1 MEDLIIEKKV
11 PSNIDAE
18 KYILGSMLVDPGIA
32 TEFSSSLEENDFYYD
47 NNKKIYR
54 AIKNITGDRKELSV
68 IALTEEL
75 KRNGEFDAVGG
86 NDYIF
91 DLINEVPVISE
102 IDDYVSV
109 LKDKSVQRSLLNAVK
124 LIYDMILSGKMSLNS
139 LLDKAEESIMNII
152 KKRSSSR
159 FISMDRAVEKTFEII
174 ESKRNQTD
182 EEDKVLSGYKELDN
196 VLHGLGRGSLIIL
209 AARPSIGK
217 STFALNI
224 ASNVAESGKK
234 VAFFSLEMGYDQ
246 LVTKIFASESSINMD
261 KIISGR
267 MNENEMAKLLVT
279 KNKIGQFPIFF
290 DDESTTELNDIRN
303 KCQQLKR
310 EGQLD
315 LIIIDYLQL
324 LSVGDGNLNRVN
336 EVGKISRGLK
346 IMARNLDV
354 PVIALSQLSR
364 SVEKQERADK
374 TPILSDLRESGSI
387 EQDADIVLFLHREK
401 NTEENAKSF
410 RSAKTDLIVAKNRN
424 GETKTI
430 KLIFNGAH
438 SKFSQSFDDGNE
450 EGVNK

>member
-47 NNKKIYR
+47 SNKKIYR
-54 AIKNITGDRKELSV
+54 AIKTITGDRKELSV

-75 KRNGEFDAVGG
+75 KRSGEFDAVGG

>member
-54 AIKNITGDRKELSV
+54 AIKTITGDRKELSV